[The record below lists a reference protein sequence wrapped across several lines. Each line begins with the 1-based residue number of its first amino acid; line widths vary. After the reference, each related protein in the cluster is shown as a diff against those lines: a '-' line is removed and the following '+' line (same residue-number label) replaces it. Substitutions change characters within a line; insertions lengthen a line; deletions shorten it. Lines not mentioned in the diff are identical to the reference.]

1 MRKTISNV
9 VQTTSIKP
17 RTVALALLKIIVT
30 CVFSGFFLFL
40 QILCYKHNDMF
51 QKSKGLHLIYFCTIS
66 QSVNSNGGKEDLH
79 FVEKDP
85 RSRPLLYEQN
95 ILLISDV

>member
-1 MRKTISNV
+1 
-9 VQTTSIKP
+9 
-17 RTVALALLKIIVT
+17 
-30 CVFSGFFLFL
+30 
-40 QILCYKHNDMF
+40 MF

-66 QSVNSNGGKEDLH
+66 QSVNSNGGKEGLH

>member
-1 MRKTISNV
+1 
-9 VQTTSIKP
+9 
-17 RTVALALLKIIVT
+17 
-30 CVFSGFFLFL
+30 
-40 QILCYKHNDMF
+40 MF
-51 QKSKGLHLIYFCTIS
+51 QKSKGLYLIYFCTIS

-79 FVEKDP
+79 FVENDP